1 MTPEAMPDTRLQ
13 GASNFRDL
21 GGLRNRHGQRL
32 RHGMVFRSDHL
43 ANLSA
48 DDQAA
53 LRQMGVTHSMDLRGV
68 QEHAAR
74 PYAIDGLRHVPLPI
88 EPTVVRRVEALL
100 RRGTI
105 PTESETVALM
115 CETYQDFVRHHGPT
129 FGTLLRH
136 LIEQPTPQVF
146 HCTAGKDRTG
156 MAAALL
162 LGALDVDRDTV
173 MEDYLLTNQRYRRDA
188 AWEGQGP
195 EHVMAILWQ
204 VQEAFLHAAF
214 DEIDRSYGSLQNYL
228 DGPVGLTAATREQL
242 QQRLLLP

>member
-1 MTPEAMPDTRLQ
+1 MTPVAMPDTRLQ

-21 GGLRNRHGQRL
+21 GGLRNRHGERF
-32 RHGMVFRSDHL
+32 RHGLVFRSDHL

-48 DDQAA
+48 DDQVA

-74 PYAIDGLRHVPLPI
+74 PYAIDGVRHVPLPI

-100 RRGTI
+100 RRGTV

-115 CETYQDFVRHHGPT
+115 CETYREFVLHHGPT
-129 FGTLLRH
+129 FGALLRH
-136 LIEQPTPQVF
+136 LIEHPTPQVF

-162 LGALDVDRDTV
+162 LGALDMDRDTV

-188 AWEGQGP
+188 AWEGKGP

-204 VQEAFLHAAF
+204 VQEAFLNNAL
-214 DEIDRSYGSLQNYL
+214 ETIDHHFGGMDAYL
-228 DGPVGLTAATREQL
+228 EGPVGLDRTQREAL
-242 QQRLLLP
+242 RRRYLA